1 MKLMKSYLL
10 LFILSICLYFPS
22 MAMNFSLDSN
32 PDSVAVRGIDNSL
45 YAQDNEQNCLR
56 CHGEL
61 YYTIEDTLSGSVK
74 RRLMGE
80 HLRVSRDEFYG
91 SVHWNFSCLDCHSE
105 GYTAFPHALELRFE
119 ESWGCIDCHGYDEKF
134 AKYNFEGIEQEFQKS
149 VHYTAMEG
157 EFTCWE
163 CHNPHTYKVHA
174 REAQSSENFIVE
186 SNNMCLTCHGSPE
199 KFGLYSDKKLG
210 GVMTKHDWL
219 PNQTLHLQAVRC
231 IECHTM
237 QGDDVMVAHF
247 VTPKDNAVKNCVD
260 CHSQNSILV
269 GSLYKF
275 QSKEARSKYGVLNGV
290 ILSNDSYVIGA
301 NRSLIISYGGIIAVV
316 LTLLGIAI
324 HSIFRII
331 IKR

>member
-1 MKLMKSYLL
+1 MRSYLL
-10 LFILSICLYFPS
+10 IVIVSLCSALSGV
-22 MAMNFSLDSN
+22 AMSFSLETT
-32 PDSVAVRGIDNSL
+32 PDSAAVRGINNSTYAHDNV
-45 YAQDNEQNCLR
+45 QNCLR

-61 YYTIEDTLSGSVK
+61 YYTIEDTLSGSIK
-74 RRLMGE
+74 RRLMSD
-80 HLRVSRDEFYG
+80 HLRISTDEFYG

-105 GYTAFPHALELRFE
+105 GYAAFPHALDLRFE
-119 ESWGCIDCHGYDEKF
+119 EAWGCIDCHGYDEKF
-134 AKYNFEGIEQEFQKS
+134 AKFNFESIEQEFQKS
-149 VHYTAMEG
+149 VHYTAMDG
-157 EFTCWE
+157 AFTCWE
-163 CHNPHTYKVHA
+163 CHNPHSYKVQA
-174 REAQSSENFIVE
+174 RESLTSENFIVE
-186 SNNMCLTCHGSPE
+186 SNKMCLSCHGSPE

-210 GVMTKHDWL
+210 AVMTKHDWL

-237 QGDDVMVAHF
+237 QSDDVMVAHF
-247 VTPKDNAVKNCVD
+247 VTPKDDAVKNCVD

-301 NRSLIISYGGIIAVV
+301 NRNLFISYAGIAAVV